1 MQRIFFLKN
10 FYTESLTLFYCVPFR
25 IFFLEPT
32 KLSLTCPASIYVIA
46 STRHDGNRGAGGK
59 CNFNFRISWKFNLK
73 QIVKQTFK
81 TWNQFRLLSGVIT
94 MFGSHFSLKNC
105 VLHTMTKKERV
116 SQIRTKIS
124 VLNKNCYF
132 KLNEKIIRGWGGGE
146 DHPTQGK

>member
-94 MFGSHFSLKNC
+94 NMNLSVWITFQFEKLCLTYYDEKGESIPNTHKNFG
-105 VLHTMTKKERV
+105 
-116 SQIRTKIS
+116 
-124 VLNKNCYF
+124 F
-132 KLNEKIIRGWGGGE
+132 KQKLLF
-146 DHPTQGK
+146 